1 MARPSRRALFILEFR
16 AHHWS
21 APGAKRAF
29 MQIFL
34 FDLLPYDR
42 HFDEF
47 KPGRHM
53 PFPLSGSYF
62 EPEIAARSY
71 EQHLAV
77 WEEMDRLGYDGVGL
91 NEHHTTP
98 HGLMNS
104 PNMMAAAGAQRTK
117 KLKFFILGN
126 LLPLHNPLRIAE
138 ELAMVDCISRGRIM
152 AGFARGV
159 PREYKVYDVPM
170 AESRAR
176 FDEALSV
183 ILRAWQENTFTHAGK
198 YWKYKDI
205 AIWPRPYQRPHP
217 PVWIPFTGSKETIE
231 CAAAG
236 NFGAAI
242 HHPHRGVVQD
252 MIAYFGKKLG
262 ESGHR
267 ISPDQ
272 ICMMTEAWVAD
283 NGAKAVDEYG
293 PYFLYFNNV
302 LWHHGGNPPGQKANP
317 MASGYVKSSSYDY
330 VRPENASEAVIDREK
345 ARALNRPDVEAKVA
359 SGELAF
365 GNAKEVTERLIE
377 QAEAVGANKLLIN
390 VNFGAMPNDL
400 FMEQVR
406 RFGREVLP
414 KLQAHRV
421 TRIPAM
427 EMVA

>member
-1 MARPSRRALFILEFR
+1 
-16 AHHWS
+16 
-21 APGAKRAF
+21 

-34 FDLLPYDR
+34 FDLLAYDR

-47 KPGRHM
+47 KAARHM
-53 PFPLSGSYF
+53 PFPLPGDRF
-62 EPEIAARSY
+62 EAEIAARSY

-77 WEEMDRLGYDGVGL
+77 WEEMDRLGFDGIGL

-98 HGLMNS
+98 HGMMNS
-104 PNMMAAAGAQRTK
+104 PNMMAVAAAQRTK

-138 ELAMVDCISRGRIM
+138 ELAMADCISRGRIM

-159 PREYKVYDVPM
+159 PREYKVFDVPM

-176 FDEALSV
+176 FDEALAV
-183 ILRAWQENTFTHAGK
+183 ILQAWTEKTFTHEGK
-198 YWKYKDI
+198 FWKYRDI
-205 AIWPRPYQRPHP
+205 SIWPRPYQAPHP

-242 HHPHRGVVQD
+242 HHPHRGVVLD
-252 MIAYFGKKLG
+252 MIAHFAQRLAHH
-262 ESGHR
+262 GHR
-267 ISPDQ
+267 IRPDQ
-272 ICMMTEAWVAD
+272 ICIMTEAWVAES
-283 NGAKAVDEYG
+283 GAKAMDEYA

-317 MASGYVKSSSYDY
+317 VASGYVASSSHDY
-330 VRPENASEAVIDREK
+330 VRPENAAEAVIDREK

-365 GNAKEVTERLIE
+365 GSARQVTERLIE
-377 QAEAVGANKLLIN
+377 QAEAVGANKLLVN
-390 VNFGAMPNDL
+390 LNFGAMPNDL

-414 KLQAHRV
+414 KLQAHQV
-421 TRIPAM
+421 TRIPSA
-427 EMVA
+427 EVFA

>member
-1 MARPSRRALFILEFR
+1 
-16 AHHWS
+16 
-21 APGAKRAF
+21 

-34 FDLLPYDR
+34 FDLLPFDR

-53 PFPLSGSYF
+53 PFPLPGSYF
-62 EPEIAARSY
+62 DPEVAARSY

-77 WEEMDRLGYDGVGL
+77 WEEMDRLRYDGVGL

-104 PNMMAAAGAQRTK
+104 PNIMAAAGAQRTK

-138 ELAMVDCISRGRIM
+138 ELAMADCISRGRIM

-176 FDEALSV
+176 FDEALEV
-183 ILRAWQENTFTHAGK
+183 ILRAWQENTFTHEGK

-205 AIWPRPYQRPHP
+205 AIWPRPYQQPHP

-252 MIAYFGKKLG
+252 MIAYFGKKLS
-262 ESGHR
+262 ENGHR

-283 NGAKAVDEYG
+283 SGAKAVDEYG

-317 MASGYVKSSSYDY
+317 VAAGYVKSSSYDY
-330 VRPENASEAVIDREK
+330 VRPENAAEAVIDREK
-345 ARALNRPDVEAKVA
+345 FRALDRPDVEAKVV

-414 KLQAHRV
+414 RLQAHQV
-421 TRIPAM
+421 TRIPAV
-427 EMVA
+427 EAVT

>member
-1 MARPSRRALFILEFR
+1 
-16 AHHWS
+16 
-21 APGAKRAF
+21 

-34 FDLLPYDR
+34 FDLLAYDR

-47 KPGRHM
+47 KAGRHM
-53 PFPLSGSYF
+53 PFPLPGDRF
-62 EPEIAARSY
+62 EPETAARSY

-104 PNMMAAAGAQRTK
+104 PNMMAAAAAQRTK

-138 ELAMVDCISRGRIM
+138 ELAMADCLSRGRIM

-176 FDEALSV
+176 FDEALAV
-183 ILRAWQENTFTHAGK
+183 ILKAWTEGTFTHAGK
-198 YWKYKDI
+198 FWKYKDI
-205 AIWPRPYQRPHP
+205 SIWPRPFQAPHP

-242 HHPHRGVVQD
+242 HHPHRGVVLD
-252 MIAYFGKKLG
+252 MIAHFAERLAHH
-262 ESGHR
+262 GHR
-267 ISPDQ
+267 VRPDQ
-272 ICMMTEAWVAD
+272 ICMMTDAWVAES
-283 NGAKAVDEYG
+283 GAKALDEYA

-302 LWHHGGNPPGQKANP
+302 LWHHGGNPPGQRANP
-317 MASGYVKSSSYDY
+317 VASGYVASSSYDY
-330 VRPENASEAVIDREK
+330 VRPENQSEAVIDREK
-345 ARALNRPDVEAKVA
+345 ARALDRPDVETKVA

-365 GNAKEVTERLIE
+365 GNARQVTERLIE

-414 KLQAHRV
+414 KLQAHQV
-421 TRIPAM
+421 TRIPSAAAL
-427 EMVA
+427 V

>member
-1 MARPSRRALFILEFR
+1 
-16 AHHWS
+16 
-21 APGAKRAF
+21 

-34 FDLLPYDR
+34 FDLLPFDR

-47 KPGRHM
+47 KAGRHM
-53 PFPLSGSYF
+53 PFPLPGSYF
-62 EPEIAARSY
+62 DPEVAARSY

-77 WEEMDRLGYDGVGL
+77 WEEMDKLGYDGVGL

-104 PNMMAAAGAQRTK
+104 PNMMAVAGAQRTK

-138 ELAMVDCISRGRIM
+138 ELAMADCISRGRIM

-176 FDEALSV
+176 FDEALAV
-183 ILRAWQENTFTHAGK
+183 ILRAWQEDTFTHEGK

-252 MIAYFGKKLG
+252 MIAYFGKKLA

-283 NGAKAVDEYG
+283 SGAKAVDEYG

-317 MASGYVKSSSYDY
+317 MATGYVKSSSYDY
-330 VRPENASEAVIDREK
+330 VRPENAAEAVIDREK
-345 ARALNRPDVEAKVA
+345 ARVLNRPDVEAKVA

-365 GNAKEVTERLIE
+365 GDAREVTERLIE

-414 KLQAHRV
+414 KLQAHQV

-427 EMVA
+427 EAVA

>member
-1 MARPSRRALFILEFR
+1 M
-16 AHHWS
+16 
-21 APGAKRAF
+21 
-29 MQIFL
+29 
-34 FDLLPYDR
+34 
-42 HFDEF
+42 
-47 KPGRHM
+47 
-53 PFPLSGSYF
+53 
-62 EPEIAARSY
+62 
-71 EQHLAV
+71 
-77 WEEMDRLGYDGVGL
+77 
-91 NEHHTTP
+91 
-98 HGLMNS
+98 MNS

-117 KLKFFILGN
+117 RLKFFILGN

-138 ELAMVDCISRGRIM
+138 ELSMADNLSRGRIM

-170 AESRAR
+170 ADSRAR
-176 FDEALSV
+176 FDEALEV
-183 ILRAWQENTFTHAGK
+183 ILKAWTEDVFSHQGK
-198 YWKYKDI
+198 FWKYKDI
-205 AIWPRPYQRPHP
+205 SIWPRPYQAPHP

-231 CAAAG
+231 RAAAG

-252 MIAYFGKKLG
+252 MIAYFGKKLT

-283 NGAKAVDEYG
+283 SGAQAVEQYG

-302 LWHHGGNPPGQKANP
+302 LWHHGGNPPGQKPNAV
-317 MASGYVKSSSYDY
+317 ASGYVASSSYDY
-330 VRPENASEAVIDREK
+330 VRPENLSEAVIDREK

-390 VNFGAMPNDL
+390 VNFGAMPNEM

-406 RFGREVLP
+406 RFGRDVLP
-414 KLQAHRV
+414 KLQAHQV
-421 TRIPAM
+421 TRIPAA
-427 EMVA
+427 EPVA

>member
-1 MARPSRRALFILEFR
+1 
-16 AHHWS
+16 
-21 APGAKRAF
+21 

-34 FDLLPYDR
+34 FDLLPFDR

-53 PFPLSGSYF
+53 PFPLPGSYF
-62 EPEIAARSY
+62 DPEIAARSY

-104 PNMMAAAGAQRTK
+104 PNMMAVAGAQRTRR
-117 KLKFFILGN
+117 LKFFILGN

-138 ELAMVDCISRGRIM
+138 ELAMADCISRGRIM

-176 FDEALSV
+176 FDEALAV
-183 ILRAWQENTFTHAGK
+183 ILRAWQEDVFSHQGK
-198 YWKYKDI
+198 FWNYKDI
-205 AIWPRPYQRPHP
+205 AIWPRPYQQPHP

-242 HHPHRGVVQD
+242 HHPHLGVVQD
-252 MIAYFGKKLG
+252 MIAYFGKMLAKG
-262 ESGHR
+262 GHR
-267 ISPDQ
+267 LRPDQ
-272 ICMMTEAWVAD
+272 ICMMTDAWVAE
-283 NGAKAVDEYG
+283 NGAKALDEYA

-317 MASGYVKSSSYDY
+317 VATGYVKSSSYDY

-345 ARALNRPDVEAKVA
+345 ARVLNRPDVEAKVA

-365 GNAKEVTERLIE
+365 GNAKDVTERLIE
-377 QAEAVGANKLLIN
+377 QAEAIGANKLLIN
-390 VNFGAMPNDL
+390 VSFGAMPNDL
-400 FMEQVR
+400 FLEQVR
-406 RFGREVLP
+406 RFGRDVLP
-414 KLQAHRV
+414 KLQAHQV
-421 TRIPAM
+421 TRIPAA
-427 EMVA
+427 EAVA

>member
-1 MARPSRRALFILEFR
+1 
-16 AHHWS
+16 
-21 APGAKRAF
+21 

-34 FDLLPYDR
+34 FDLLPFDR

-47 KPGRHM
+47 KAGRHM
-53 PFPLSGSYF
+53 PFPLPGSYF
-62 EPEIAARSY
+62 DPEVAARSY

-104 PNMMAAAGAQRTK
+104 PNMMAVAGAQRTK
-117 KLKFFILGN
+117 RLKFFILGN

-138 ELAMVDCISRGRIM
+138 ELAMADCISRGRIM

-170 AESRAR
+170 AELRAR
-176 FDEALSV
+176 FDEALAV
-183 ILRAWQENTFTHAGK
+183 ILRAWQENTFTHEGK

-252 MIAYFGKKLG
+252 MIAYFGKKLA
-262 ESGHR
+262 ESGHC

-283 NGAKAVDEYG
+283 SGAKAVDEYG

-317 MASGYVKSSSYDY
+317 MATGYVKSSSYDY

-365 GNAKEVTERLIE
+365 GTPKEVTERLIE

-414 KLQAHRV
+414 KLQAHQV
-421 TRIPAM
+421 KRIPAM

>member
-1 MARPSRRALFILEFR
+1 
-16 AHHWS
+16 
-21 APGAKRAF
+21 

-42 HFDEF
+42 HFDAF

-53 PFPLSGSYF
+53 PFPLPGSYF
-62 EPEIAARSY
+62 DREIAARSY

-104 PNMMAAAGAQRTK
+104 PNMMAVAGAQRAK

-138 ELAMVDCISRGRIM
+138 ELAMADCISRGRIM

-170 AESRAR
+170 AQSRAR
-176 FDEALSV
+176 FDEALAV
-183 ILRAWQENTFTHAGK
+183 ILRAWQEDVFSHQGQFWN
-198 YWKYKDI
+198 YKDI

-217 PVWIPFTGSKETIE
+217 QVWIPFTGSKETIE

-242 HHPHRGVVQD
+242 HHPHPGVVQD
-252 MIAYFGKKLG
+252 MIAHFGKMLAKG
-262 ESGHR
+262 GHR
-267 ISPDQ
+267 IAPDQ
-272 ICMMTEAWVAD
+272 ICVMTDAWVSES
-283 NGAKAVDEYG
+283 GAKALDEYA

-317 MASGYVKSSSYDY
+317 VASGYTKSSSYDY

-345 ARALNRPDVEAKVA
+345 ARVLDRPDVEAKVA

-365 GNAKEVTERLIE
+365 GSAKEVTERLIA

-390 VNFGAMPNDL
+390 VSFGAMPNDL

-414 KLQAHRV
+414 QLQAHQV

-427 EMVA
+427 EAA

>member
-1 MARPSRRALFILEFR
+1 
-16 AHHWS
+16 
-21 APGAKRAF
+21 

-34 FDLLPYDR
+34 FDLLPFDR

-47 KPGRHM
+47 KAGRHM
-53 PFPLSGSYF
+53 PFPLPGSYF
-62 EPEIAARSY
+62 DPEVAARSY

-138 ELAMVDCISRGRIM
+138 ELAMADCISRGRIM

-176 FDEALSV
+176 FDEALEV
-183 ILRAWQENTFTHAGK
+183 ILRAWQENTFTHEGK

-205 AIWPRPYQRPHP
+205 AIWPRPYQQPHP

-262 ESGHR
+262 ENGHR

-283 NGAKAVDEYG
+283 SGAKAVDEYG

-317 MASGYVKSSSYDY
+317 MASGYVASSSYDY

-345 ARALNRPDVEAKVA
+345 FARAQSPRRRGEGRERRARVRQRQGSHRAADRAGRGGRREQAADQRQFRRDAERPVHGAGAPLRPRGAAEAAGA
-359 SGELAF
+359 SG
-365 GNAKEVTERLIE
+365 
-377 QAEAVGANKLLIN
+377 
-390 VNFGAMPNDL
+390 D
-400 FMEQVR
+400 
-406 RFGREVLP
+406 
-414 KLQAHRV
+414 AHSGDGS
-421 TRIPAM
+421 
-427 EMVA
+427 VA

>member
-1 MARPSRRALFILEFR
+1 
-16 AHHWS
+16 
-21 APGAKRAF
+21 

-34 FDLLPYDR
+34 FDLLPFDR

-47 KPGRHM
+47 KAGRHM
-53 PFPLSGSYF
+53 PFPLPGAYF
-62 EPEIAARSY
+62 DPEVAARSY

-104 PNMMAAAGAQRTK
+104 PNMMAVAGAQRTK
-117 KLKFFILGN
+117 RLKFFILGN

-138 ELAMVDCISRGRIM
+138 ELAMADCISRGRIM

-170 AESRAR
+170 AELRAR
-176 FDEALSV
+176 FDEALAV
-183 ILRAWQENTFTHAGK
+183 ILRAWQENTFTHEGK

-205 AIWPRPYQRPHP
+205 AIWPRPYQQPHP

-252 MIAYFGKKLG
+252 MIAYFGKKLA

-283 NGAKAVDEYG
+283 SGAKAVDEYG

-317 MASGYVKSSSYDY
+317 MATGYVKSSSYDY

-365 GNAKEVTERLIE
+365 GNAREVTERLIE

-414 KLQAHRV
+414 KLQAHQV
-421 TRIPAM
+421 KRIPAM

>member
-1 MARPSRRALFILEFR
+1 
-16 AHHWS
+16 
-21 APGAKRAF
+21 

-34 FDLLPYDR
+34 FDLLAFDR

-53 PFPLSGSYF
+53 PFPLPGSYF
-62 EPEIAARSY
+62 DREVAARSY

-104 PNMMAAAGAQRTK
+104 PNMMAAVGAQRTK

-138 ELAMVDCISRGRIM
+138 ELSMADNLSRGRIM

-170 AESRAR
+170 ADSRAR
-176 FDEALSV
+176 FDEALEV
-183 ILRAWQENTFTHAGK
+183 ILKAWQEDVFSHQGK
-198 YWKYKDI
+198 FWKYKDI
-205 AIWPRPYQRPHP
+205 AIWPRPYQAPHP

-252 MIAYFGKKLG
+252 MIAYFGKKLA
-262 ESGHR
+262 ENGHR
-267 ISPDQ
+267 IDPNQ

-283 NGAKAVDEYG
+283 SGAKAVEEYG

-330 VRPENASEAVIDREK
+330 VRPENQSAAVIDREK
-345 ARALNRPDVEAKVA
+345 FRALNRKDVEANVA

-406 RFGREVLP
+406 RFGRDVLP
-414 KLQAHRV
+414 KLQAHQV

-427 EMVA
+427 EELV

>member
-1 MARPSRRALFILEFR
+1 
-16 AHHWS
+16 
-21 APGAKRAF
+21 

-53 PFPLSGSYF
+53 PFPLPGSYF
-62 EPEIAARSY
+62 DREVAARSY

-91 NEHHTTP
+91 NEHHATP

-104 PNMMAAAGAQRTK
+104 PNMMAVAGAQRTK
-117 KLKFFILGN
+117 RLKFFILGN

-138 ELAMVDCISRGRIM
+138 ELAMADCISRGRIL

-170 AESRAR
+170 AQSRAR
-176 FDEALSV
+176 FDEALAV
-183 ILRAWQENTFTHAGK
+183 ILRAWQEDVFSHQGEF
-198 YWKYKDI
+198 WKYKDI

-242 HHPHRGVVQD
+242 HHPHPGVVRD
-252 MIAYFGKKLG
+252 MIAYFGKMLAQG
-262 ESGHR
+262 GHA
-267 ISPDQ
+267 IVPDQ
-272 ICMMTEAWVAD
+272 ICVMTDAWVSES
-283 NGAKAVDEYG
+283 GARALDEYA

-317 MASGYVKSSSYDY
+317 VATGYVKSSSYDY
-330 VRPENASEAVIDREK
+330 VRPENAAEAVIDREK
-345 ARALNRPDVEAKVA
+345 ARVLNRPDVEAKVA

-365 GNAKEVTERLIE
+365 GNAREVTERLIA

-390 VNFGAMPNDL
+390 VSFGAMPNDL
-400 FMEQVR
+400 FLEQVR

-414 KLQAHRV
+414 KLQAHQV
-421 TRIPAM
+421 KRIPAM
-427 EMVA
+427 EAVA

>member
-1 MARPSRRALFILEFR
+1 
-16 AHHWS
+16 
-21 APGAKRAF
+21 

-34 FDLLPYDR
+34 FDLLPFDR

-47 KPGRHM
+47 KAGRHM
-53 PFPLSGSYF
+53 PFPLPGSYF
-62 EPEIAARSY
+62 DPEVAARSY

-77 WEEMDRLGYDGVGL
+77 WEEMDKLGYDGVGL

-104 PNMMAAAGAQRTK
+104 PNMMAVAGAQRTK

-138 ELAMVDCISRGRIM
+138 ELAMADCISRGRIM

-170 AESRAR
+170 AELRAR
-176 FDEALSV
+176 FDEALAV
-183 ILRAWQENTFTHAGK
+183 ILRAWQEDTFTHEGK

-242 HHPHRGVVQD
+242 HHPHPGVVRD
-252 MIAYFGKKLG
+252 MVAYFGKKLS
-262 ESGHR
+262 ESGHC
-267 ISPDQ
+267 ILPDQ

-283 NGAKAVDEYG
+283 SGAKAVDEYG

-317 MASGYVKSSSYDY
+317 MATGYVKSSSYDY

-365 GNAKEVTERLIE
+365 GDAREVTERLIE

-414 KLQAHRV
+414 KLQAHQV

-427 EMVA
+427 EDVA

>member
-1 MARPSRRALFILEFR
+1 
-16 AHHWS
+16 
-21 APGAKRAF
+21 

-53 PFPLSGSYF
+53 PFPLPANYF

-71 EQHLAV
+71 EQHLAA
-77 WEEMDRLGYDGVGL
+77 WEEMDRLGFDGVGL

-104 PNMMAAAGAQRTK
+104 PNMMAAAASQRTR

-138 ELAMVDCISRGRIM
+138 ELSMADNLTRGRIM

-159 PREYKVYDVPM
+159 PREYKVFDVAM

-176 FDEALSV
+176 FDEALEV
-183 ILRAWQENTFTHAGK
+183 ILKAWTEGPFSHQGK
-198 YWKYKDI
+198 FWKYKDI
-205 AIWPRPYQRPHP
+205 SIWPRPYQAPHP

-231 CAAAG
+231 CAAKG

-252 MIAYFGKKLG
+252 MIAYFGKTLAG
-262 ESGHR
+262 HGHR

-272 ICMMTEAWVAD
+272 ICIMTDAWVAE
-283 NGAKAVDEYG
+283 NGAKAVEEYA

-302 LWHHGGNPPGQKANP
+302 LWHHGGNPPGQRANP
-317 MASGYVKSSSYDY
+317 VASGYVASSSYDY
-330 VRPENASEAVIDREK
+330 VRPENQSEAVIDREK

-365 GNAKEVTERLIE
+365 GSAKEVTERLIE

-390 VNFGAMPNDL
+390 VNFGAMPNEM

-421 TRIPAM
+421 TRIPAA
-427 EMVA
+427 EAFA

>member
-1 MARPSRRALFILEFR
+1 MKVFI
-16 AHHWS
+16 
-21 APGAKRAF
+21 
-29 MQIFL
+29 
-34 FDLLPYDR
+34 FDLLPYAK
-42 HFDEF
+42 HFDQYKES
-47 KPGRHM
+47 KYLPY
-53 PFPLSGSYF
+53 PLPKDHF
-62 EPEIAARSY
+62 DPEVGARSY
-71 EQHLAV
+71 EEHLKC
-77 WEEMDRLGYDGVGL
+77 WEEMDKLGFDGVGL

-104 PNMMAAAGAQRTK
+104 PNMMAAVGAQRTK
-117 KLKFFILGN
+117 NLKFLLLGN
-126 LLPLHNPLRIAE
+126 LVPLHNPLRIAE
-138 ELAMVDCISRGRIM
+138 ELAMADCLSHGRILS
-152 AGFARGV
+152 GFARGV

-183 ILRAWQENTFTHAGK
+183 ILRAWQENTFTHEGRF
-198 YWKYKDI
+198 WKYKDI
-205 AIWPRPYQRPHP
+205 GIWPRPYQQPHP

-231 CAAAG
+231 GAAAG

-242 HHPHRGVVQD
+242 HHPHPGVVQD
-252 MIAYFGKKLG
+252 MIAYFASKLA
-262 ESGHR
+262 EHGHR

-283 NGAKAVDEYG
+283 SGAKAIDEYG

-302 LWHHGGNPPGQKANP
+302 LWHHGGNPPGQRANP
-317 MASGYVKSSSYDY
+317 MASGYVASSSYDY

-345 ARALNRPDVEAKVA
+345 ARALNRPDIEAKVA

-414 KLQAHRV
+414 KLQAHQV
-421 TRIPAM
+421 TRIPAA
-427 EMVA
+427 EAFA